1 MSEIEDLM
9 NTRVLVTAGPTWV
22 SLDRVRVLTS
32 AFSGE
37 TGLQIARKFAA
48 LGYQVTL
55 LMGPGRANLTQDD
68 RSRMVIKQFFYFEE
82 LEGLLTEHLSRDFFD
97 VIVHSS
103 AVADYSPTNPFDGKI
118 PSGYQNLNIK
128 LSPTPKLIDMIRSKA
143 TASFL
148 IAFKLEVGKTEEELI
163 ETGWKSLKRHRADLA
178 VANDF
183 LMMDADHHVAFIVD
197 PERRV
202 IRVENK
208 WQLCDELARLMTNR
222 SMEKGYD

>member
-1 MSEIEDLM
+1 MSKIENLM
-9 NTRVLVTAGPTWV
+9 NTRVLITAGPTWTA
-22 SLDRVRVLTS
+22 LDRVRVLTS
-32 AFSGE
+32 VFSGE

-48 LGYQVTL
+48 LGCQVTL
-55 LMGPGRANLTQDD
+55 LMGPGRANLNRDD

-82 LEGLLTEHLSRDFFD
+82 LEGLLTEHLSKDFFD

-103 AVADYSPTNPFDGKI
+103 AVADYSPRTPFDGKI
-118 PSGYQNLNIK
+118 PSGFQDLNIR
-128 LSPTPKLIDMIRSKA
+128 LSPTPKLIDVIRSKA
-143 TASFL
+143 TSSFL
-148 IAFKLEVGKTEEELI
+148 ITFKLEVGKTEEELI
-163 ETGWKSLKRHRADLA
+163 ETGWNSLKRHRADLV

-208 WQLCDELARLMTNR
+208 GQLCDELARLVANR
-222 SMEKGYD
+222 SMEKGQN

>member
-1 MSEIEDLM
+1 MSEIDDLT

-22 SLDRVRVLTS
+22 SLDRVRVLTFV
-32 AFSGE
+32 FSGE

-48 LGYQVTL
+48 LGCQVTL
-55 LMGPGRANLTQDD
+55 LMGPGRANLSLED
-68 RSRMVIKQFFYFEE
+68 RSHMVIKQFFYFEE
-82 LEGLLTEHLSRDFFD
+82 LESFLTEHLSKDFFD

-103 AVADYSPTNPFDGKI
+103 AVADYFPMNPFDGKI
-118 PSGYQNLNIK
+118 PSGYQELNIK
-128 LSPTPKLIDMIRSKA
+128 LSPTPMSIDMIRSKA

-163 ETGWKSLKRHRADLA
+163 ETGWNSLKRHRADPV

-183 LMMDADHHVAFIVD
+183 LMMDADHHGAFIVD

-208 WQLCDELARLMTNR
+208 WQLCDELARLVASR
-222 SMEKGYD
+222 SMEKG